1 MASILFE
8 SASFQEHENISG
20 VGYYAQ
26 TLASELS
33 RRHEVSLASGPF
45 GANTVFN
52 KIYRKAASHR
62 LAFPLDM
69 NRQRYDL
76 ALFPNFASLPTTKA
90 KKRAVVVHDLTYL
103 RYPESVEAKNLAYLR
118 RVVPRSIANC
128 DYVITVSESVKQEV
142 IDEFSVAD
150 RSIIVTPIPPRKEV
164 IEGSRGNE
172 IHNKYGIPTEKF
184 LLFVGNLEPRKNV
197 NFIIDAYLNLPD
209 DLKGKYSLILG
220 GGTGW
225 GSDATRQRVAELKN
239 TTNIRHIGY
248 IDDEDLST
256 VYSKADIFLFASLY
270 EGFGMPILESIACG
284 TPVISSSIPVFKEI
298 LDDSGLYTETP
309 LEMSQKIVSLCTR
322 EGSINN
328 LLTKQSAVLEKYS
341 WEKNID
347 HIDEIIQQ
355 A

>member
-1 MASILFE
+1 MTKILFE
-8 SASFQEHENISG
+8 SASFMDSKNISG
-20 VGYYAQ
+20 VGYYAK
-26 TLASELS
+26 TLADELS
-33 RRHEVSLASGPF
+33 NRHSVRKTSGPF
-45 GANTVFN
+45 DNNVTLN
-52 KIYRKAASHR
+52 KIYRKIASY
-62 LAFPLDM
+62 APIFPLDI
-69 NRQRYDL
+69 NLKQSDL
-76 ALFPNFASLPTTKA
+76 ALFPNFASLPTVKA
-90 KKRAVVVHDLTYL
+90 KKRAVVIHDLTYL
-103 RYPESVEAKNLAYLR
+103 KYPESVESKNLAYLR

-128 DYVITVSESVKQEV
+128 DYVITVSESVKQE
-142 IDEFSVAD
+142 IIEEFSVAD

-164 IEGSRGNE
+164 IEGSRDNE

-270 EGFGMPILESIACG
+270 EGFGMPILESIASG

-309 LEMSQKIVSLCTR
+309 LGMSQQIASLCTR